1 MLLKML
7 LFSRRQCI
15 VRMVSQ
21 HCLYMH
27 HCLLEC
33 QFISASLFPSHVGDR
48 NYAVILRRHVSSK
61 AAVRGRALLEL
72 LGFDTAEIETFYA
85 NNPCNVEEAVH
96 VGVLKWVERDPP
108 KTWKVLTE
116 AMKDA
121 DIAQQ
126 HIEELK
132 EHLLKSVCVCVCVC
146 VVRMHARACVC
157 ARVYVCVCVCMC
169 LLCFL

>member
-1 MLLKML
+1 M
-7 LFSRRQCI
+7 
-15 VRMVSQ
+15 
-21 HCLYMH
+21 
-27 HCLLEC
+27 
-33 QFISASLFPSHVGDR
+33 
-48 NYAVILRRHVSSK
+48 SSK

-85 NNPCNVEEAVH
+85 NNQLRVEEAVH
-96 VGVLKWVERDPP
+96 VGVLKWVEREPP

-146 VVRMHARACVC
+146 CAHARARVCVC
-157 ARVYVCVCVCMC
+157 ARVYVCVCVCTC
-169 LLCFL
+169 ACVSCVSSSLC